1 VNLQGKTL
9 AFVLP
14 ILESVTN
21 GKAKESNAKTKE
33 TNGNA
38 KESRKGGYGGTPKP
52 SVLVLLPT
60 RELACQVG
68 TAAICTCACIAG
80 WMLFCCLLCVGCC
93 ALGEC

>member
-21 GKAKESNAKTKE
+21 GKAKETNAKTKE

-38 KESRKGGYGGTPKP
+38 KESRKGGYGGPPKP

-60 RELACQVG
+60 RELACQVA
-68 TAAICTCACIAG
+68 TTTICNCACIA
-80 WMLFCCLLCVGCC
+80 C
-93 ALGEC
+93 